1 MIFPDGGFNHGLS
14 RDKIIIVNFVR
25 IFINC

>member
-1 MIFPDGGFNHGLS
+1 MIGPDGGFNHGLS
-14 RDKIIIVNFVR
+14 HDKIIIVNFVR